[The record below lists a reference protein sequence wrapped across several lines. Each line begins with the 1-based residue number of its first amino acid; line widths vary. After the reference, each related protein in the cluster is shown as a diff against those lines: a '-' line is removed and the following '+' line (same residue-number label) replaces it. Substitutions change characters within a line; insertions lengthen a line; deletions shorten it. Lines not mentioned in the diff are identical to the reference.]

1 MKSRPDRQRVM
12 ETMLEKHGIQG
23 KRFEAIT
30 PDNAMVPPFMEKAHR
45 LKPNEAACALS
56 HFEVW
61 KLVAQCDRGTVA
73 CILEDDVRMMT
84 SECV

>member
-1 MKSRPDRQRVM
+1 M
-12 ETMLEKHGIQG
+12 
-23 KRFEAIT
+23 
-30 PDNAMVPPFMEKAHR
+30 
-45 LKPNEAACALS
+45 KPNEAACALS

-84 SECV
+84 SESLGISSGVTKAWCSEKQNV